1 MSDLPLGRLD
11 DLAAF
16 CIVSTEQL
24 LISNGPRNLH
34 TLHDQSCRDLSAMIP
49 DVTGDTSQAASLK
62 LKCPTPL
69 HRSLHRCYFCS
80 PTTRRTSTP
89 PSRSTHPRRTYMIEP
104 SWRAIRS
111 CSTFRPLLHVTPP
124 SRLRDAAARCARI
137 CRPWRCP

>member
-62 LKCPTPL
+62 LKCSTPL
-69 HRSLHRCYFCS
+69 RRSLHRPVLLLFPHNAENINTALS
-80 PTTRRTSTP
+80 VHTP
-89 PSRSTHPRRTYMIEP
+89 SQDIYD
-104 SWRAIRS
+104 RAIMA
-111 CSTFRPLLHVTPP
+111 CDQVLQHFP
-124 SRLRDAAARCARI
+124 SAPARDA
-137 CRPWRCP
+137 PVPSS